1 MISNDQYKRWPV
13 SKIGLVVKD
22 DTDNMLKLLKTK
34 VDSLETN
41 QQELMG
47 EIEAM
52 KTKARH
58 DVSGEQ
64 YPHEKCVVQLS
75 PDS

>member
-1 MISNDQYKRWPV
+1 M
-13 SKIGLVVKD
+13 VKD

-52 KTKARH
+52 KTKARY

-64 YPHEKCVVQLS
+64 YPHEIYIYIYIS